1 MAYLISFPV
10 LVTVMMVQLAIFSQL
25 PLLSG
30 TSDLILLVLI
40 AWSLHEKSKNAW
52 FWAVVGGGLVS
63 IISAI
68 PYGVPLLLYPA
79 ITTVV
84 RIGSS
89 RIREFPVLGMLI
101 ATIGAT
107 FIQHLVE
114 IAVLF
119 ISGTQLPLS
128 QSLVL
133 VTLPSILL
141 NLFFALPVYALVTDL
156 ARRLYPI
163 EVQI

>member
-10 LVTVMMVQLAIFSQL
+10 LVIVLMMQLAIFSQL

-30 TSDLILLVLI
+30 TPDLILLVLI
-40 AWSLHEKSKNAW
+40 AWSLNEKSQNAW

-68 PYGVPLLLYPA
+68 PFGAPLMIYLG

-84 RIGSS
+84 RISS
-89 RIREFPVLGMLI
+89 KRIREFPVLGMLI

-107 FIQHLVE
+107 FVQQIIE
-114 IAVLF
+114 IIVLF
-119 ISGTQLPLS
+119 IAGTQLPFN

-156 ARRLYPI
+156 ARWIYPI

>member
-30 TSDLILLVLI
+30 TTDLILLVLI

-52 FWAVVGGGLVS
+52 FWAFVGGGLVS

-68 PYGVPLLLYPA
+68 PYGAPLLIYIS
-79 ITTVV
+79 ITAVV
-84 RIGSS
+84 RMGSR

-107 FIQHLVE
+107 FAQHLIEVV
-114 IAVLF
+114 VLF
-119 ISGTQLPLS
+119 IAGTQLPFN

-141 NLFFALPVYALVTDL
+141 NLFFALPVYALVTNL
-156 ARRLYPI
+156 ARWIYPI

>member
-10 LVTVMMVQLAIFSQL
+10 LVIVLMLQLAIFSQL

-30 TSDLILLVLI
+30 TTDLILLVLI
-40 AWSLHEKSKNAW
+40 AWSLHEKSTNAW

-68 PYGVPLLLYPA
+68 PYGAPLLIYLV
-79 ITTVV
+79 ITTAV
-84 RIGSS
+84 RIASR

-101 ATIGAT
+101 ATIAAT
-107 FIQHLVE
+107 FFQHLTE
-114 IAVLF
+114 IVVLF
-119 ISGTQLPLS
+119 IAGTQLPFN

-141 NLFFALPVYALVTDL
+141 NLFLALPVYALVTDL
-156 ARRLYPI
+156 ARWIYPI

>member
-1 MAYLISFPV
+1 MAYLISIPV
-10 LVTVMMVQLAIFSQL
+10 LVIVLMAQLSIFSQL

-30 TSDLILLVLI
+30 TTDLVLLVLI
-40 AWSLHEKSKNAW
+40 AWSIQEKSQNAW
-52 FWAVVGGGLVS
+52 FWAVIGGGLVS

-68 PYGVPLLLYPA
+68 PYGVPLLIYLA
-79 ITTVV
+79 ITTII
-84 RIGSS
+84 RFGSR

-107 FIQHLVE
+107 FLQHIIE
-114 IAVLF
+114 IAILF
-119 ISGTQLPLS
+119 VAGTQLPFS
-128 QSLVL
+128 QSVVL

-141 NLFFALPVYALVTDL
+141 NLFFALPVYALVADL
-156 ARRLYPI
+156 ARRIYPI

>member
-1 MAYLISFPV
+1 MAYLISIPV
-10 LVTVMMVQLAIFSQL
+10 LVVVLMAQLSIFSQL

-30 TSDLILLVLI
+30 TTDLVLLVLI
-40 AWSLHEKSKNAW
+40 AWSLQEKSQNAW

-68 PYGVPLLLYPA
+68 PYGVPLIIYLVITA
-79 ITTVV
+79 II
-84 RIGSS
+84 RFGSR
-89 RIREFPVLGMLI
+89 RIREFPVLGMLL

-107 FIQHLVE
+107 FLQHIIE
-114 IAVLF
+114 IAILF
-119 ISGTQLPLS
+119 IAGTQLPFS
-128 QSLVL
+128 QSVVL

-156 ARRLYPI
+156 ARRIYPI

>member
-1 MAYLISFPV
+1 MIYL
-10 LVTVMMVQLAIFSQL
+10 
-25 PLLSG
+25 G
-30 TSDLILLVLI
+30 
-40 AWSLHEKSKNAW
+40 
-52 FWAVVGGGLVS
+52 
-63 IISAI
+63 
-68 PYGVPLLLYPA
+68 

-84 RIGSS
+84 RISS
-89 RIREFPVLGMLI
+89 NRIREFPVLGMLI

-107 FIQHLVE
+107 FIQHMIE
-114 IAVLF
+114 IIVLF
-119 ISGTQLPLS
+119 IAGTQLPFN

-156 ARRLYPI
+156 ARWIYPI

>member
-1 MAYLISFPV
+1 MAYLISLPV
-10 LVTVMMVQLAIFSQL
+10 LVIVLMLQLAIFSQL

-30 TSDLILLVLI
+30 TTDLILLVLI
-40 AWSLHEKSKNAW
+40 AWSLNEKSQNAW
-52 FWAVVGGGLVS
+52 FWAVIGGGLVS

-68 PYGVPLLLYPA
+68 PFGAPLFIYLA
-79 ITTVV
+79 IIAVV
-84 RIGSS
+84 RIGSR

-107 FIQHLVE
+107 FFQHMTE
-114 IAVLF
+114 IIVLF
-119 ISGTQLPLS
+119 IAGTQLPLN

-141 NLFFALPVYALVTDL
+141 NLFFALPLYALVTDL
-156 ARRLYPI
+156 ARRMYPI

>member
-1 MAYLISFPV
+1 
-10 LVTVMMVQLAIFSQL
+10 
-25 PLLSG
+25 
-30 TSDLILLVLI
+30 
-40 AWSLHEKSKNAW
+40 
-52 FWAVVGGGLVS
+52 
-63 IISAI
+63 
-68 PYGVPLLLYPA
+68 
-79 ITTVV
+79 
-84 RIGSS
+84 
-89 RIREFPVLGMLI
+89 MLI

-119 ISGTQLPLS
+119 VSGTQLPFS

>member
-1 MAYLISFPV
+1 MAYLISLPV
-10 LVTVMMVQLAIFSQL
+10 LVIVLMVQLAIFSQL

-30 TSDLILLVLI
+30 TTDLILLVLI
-40 AWSLHEKSKNAW
+40 AWSLNEKSQNAW
-52 FWAVVGGGLVS
+52 FWAVIGGGLVS

-68 PYGVPLLLYPA
+68 PFGAPLFIYLA
-79 ITTVV
+79 ITAIV
-84 RIGSS
+84 RIGSR

-107 FIQHLVE
+107 FFQHMTE
-114 IAVLF
+114 IVVLF
-119 ISGTQLPLS
+119 IAGTQLPFS

-156 ARRLYPI
+156 ARRMYPI

>member
-1 MAYLISFPV
+1 MSYIISFPILVIV
-10 LVTVMMVQLAIFSQL
+10 LMLQLAIFSQL

-30 TSDLILLVLI
+30 TPDLILLVLI
-40 AWSLHEKSKNAW
+40 AWSLHEKSHNAW

-68 PYGVPLLLYPA
+68 PFDAPLLIYLA
-79 ITTVV
+79 ITTIV
-84 RIGSS
+84 RFASR

-107 FIQHLVE
+107 FFQHLTE
-114 IAVLF
+114 IIVLF
-119 ISGTQLPLS
+119 IAGTQLPFS

-141 NLFFALPVYALVTDL
+141 NLFFALPIYALVTDL
-156 ARRLYPI
+156 ARWIYPI

>member
-10 LVTVMMVQLAIFSQL
+10 LVIVLMMQLAIFSQL

-30 TSDLILLVLI
+30 TPDLILLVLI
-40 AWSLHEKSKNAW
+40 AWSLNEKSQNAW

-68 PYGVPLLLYPA
+68 PFGAPLMIYLG

-84 RIGSS
+84 RISS
-89 RIREFPVLGMLI
+89 NRIREFPVLGMLI

-107 FIQHLVE
+107 FIQHMIE
-114 IAVLF
+114 IIVLF
-119 ISGTQLPLS
+119 IAGTQLPFN

-156 ARRLYPI
+156 ARWIYPI